1 MIGLLRRIAGGGRGL
16 FSERPLA
23 GPLWAVGD
31 VHGCLSLYLQIEAE
45 VVEEAR
51 ATGVAQ
57 TLVIL
62 GDFIDRGPE
71 VKGVIDHLMAPVP
84 DGVTRVC
91 MLGNHEDMALRFLA
105 RPEAARDWLRFG
117 AWPTLGS
124 YGIAPDPVTGDGAGA
139 RGPDVARLSRELKAA
154 MGAGVIGW
162 LKGLPLGV
170 IAGPYVL
177 AHAGVAPEVP
187 LARQSR
193 ADLIWTRHGEIADLL
208 PPADLGDRLVIHGH
222 VPVEAAVRQGWRL
235 NIDTGAF
242 ATGRLTAVRL
252 VPGEEPRVIVT
263 GRA

>member
-16 FSERPLA
+16 FVERPLT

-31 VHGCLSLYLQIEAE
+31 VHGCLSLYREIEAR
-45 VVEEAR
+45 VADEAR
-51 ATGVAQ
+51 ETGVGQ

-62 GDFIDRGPE
+62 GDIIDRGPE
-71 VKGVIDHLMAPVP
+71 VRGVVDHMMAPAP
-84 DGVTRVC
+84 EGVSRVC
-91 MLGNHEDMALRFLA
+91 LMGNHEDMALRFLSDPSSA
-105 RPEAARDWLRFG
+105 VDWLRFG
-117 AWPTLGS
+117 AWPTLGA
-124 YGIAPDPVTGDGAGA
+124 YGIVPDPVQGA
-139 RGPDVARLSRELKAA
+139 RGPDVVRIARELKAA
-154 MGAGVIGW
+154 MGPGVIGW
-162 LKGLPLGV
+162 LKSLPLGL

-187 LARQSR
+187 LARQTR

-208 PPADLGDRLVIHGH
+208 PPADLGERLVIHGH

-252 VPGEEPRVIVT
+252 VPGEEPRFVVT